1 MIILKKLFLLFVFS
15 LVSIVSSNFAIADNS
30 QSSNSFSQGVSEPTL
45 LTPDQAFKYQLKAL
59 DANTLAIN
67 FKVAPGYYLYRDR
80 IIFKIQQQPLANIE
94 FPAGEF
100 KQDPNFG
107 RMEVYHH
114 DFSVRL
120 NLPIPLDQ
128 IAQLELGYQG
138 CSEQGVCYAPI
149 KKIERF
155 GKSTE
160 NIPVSLLASGK
171 WWLIIS
177 GFFGL
182 GLLLSLTPC
191 VLPMIPILS
200 GIIIGDKKVHH
211 HTTSR
216 LHAFNLSLAYTLGM
230 ALSYTLAGIAAAY
243 SGQLISNSLQSPL
256 VLSITAI
263 LLAVLALST
272 FGVFEIRLPNFIQ
285 NKLVSTANRFKGG
298 QLISVFIMGIL
309 SALIVSP
316 CVAAPLA
323 GALIYI
329 SQTHDVMTGAI
340 ALFSMSI
347 GMGIPLLMIGASAGH
362 VLPKAGAWME
372 LIRHLFGLM
381 MLAVAILMLSSILP
395 SYLLMLLWC
404 LFFAIP
410 AVYLFRLSFDS
421 QLGQILKHIGI
432 ALTTGLS
439 IIYFIASLSGASAV
453 LNPLEKVIPLQQS
466 NQQGLAWTKI
476 NSLTELNQ
484 VIQQSKGKPVLLDF
498 YADWCVAC
506 KEMEKYTFSE
516 PKVIKLMGQ
525 FTLVKADVTANSDEQ
540 VKLLQHF
547 KLFGPPAI
555 VFFNANGKEILNSRV
570 IGFENADI
578 FAKNIGKILEI
589 GDSECNISVSC

>member
-1 MIILKKLFLLFVFS
+1 MIILKKLFLLIVFS
-15 LVSIVSSNFAIADNS
+15 LVSVITSNFAVADTGNT
-30 QSSNSFSQGVSEPTL
+30 SNSFSQAVSEPAL
-45 LTPDQAFKYQLKAL
+45 LTPDQAFNYQLKTL
-59 DANTLAIN
+59 DAKTLVVN

-80 IIFKIQQQPLANIE
+80 IVFKLQQQPLANVE

-120 NLPIPLDQ
+120 NLSIPLDQ
-128 IAQLELGYQG
+128 IAQLELSYQG

-155 GKSTE
+155 GKTSE
-160 NIPVSLLASGK
+160 NIPVNLLSSGQ

-211 HTTSR
+211 HATSR

-230 ALSYTLAGIAAAY
+230 AFSYTLAGIAAAY

-272 FGVFEIRLPNFIQ
+272 FGVFEIKLPNFIQ
-285 NKLVSTANRFKGG
+285 NKLVTTANRFKGG
-298 QLISVFIMGIL
+298 QLVSVFIMGIL

-329 SQTHDVMTGAI
+329 SQTHDVVTGGI

-347 GMGIPLLMIGASAGH
+347 GMGMPLLMIGASAGH

-381 MLAVAILMLSSILP
+381 MLAVAILMLSSIVP
-395 SYLLMLLWC
+395 SYFLMLLWC

-410 AVYLFRLSFDS
+410 AVYLFRLRVES
-421 QLGQILKHIGI
+421 QLAQILKYIGV

-439 IIYFIASLSGASAV
+439 MIYLIACLTGASAV
-453 LNPLEKVIPLQQS
+453 LNPLEKVIQPQQS
-466 NQQGLAWTKI
+466 NKHGLSWKKI
-476 NSLTELNQ
+476 NNLAELNQ
-484 VIQQSKGKPVLLDF
+484 AIQQSKGKPVLLDF

-516 PKVIKLMGQ
+516 PKVINLMGQ
-525 FTLVKADVTANSDEQ
+525 FTLIQADVTANSEEQ
-540 VKLLQHF
+540 IKLLQHF

-555 VFFNANGKEILNSRV
+555 IFFNAGGKEILNSRV

-578 FAKNIGKILEI
+578 FAKHIAKIIEI